1 MKPSETKKNII
12 NIVNDYSQEFGIAPQ
27 FVEKDYYVVK
37 VLSEI
42 CKINYPD
49 LKIVFSG
56 GTCLSKAYHKIQ
68 RFSEDIDFRIHT
80 ERLFTR
86 AEKKAFCNFILEALD
101 NKECYHIIPESI
113 KKGNENNFFSFEI
126 EYEKLYEGSNLRPN
140 IKAEFTFENL
150 LLPSTTCEISSFIG
164 QFINEEPISV
174 NCIQPIEVI
183 ANKFS
188 ALMWRVYIKDRT
200 KPLHTKENDPTIVRH
215 LHDIAA
221 LEDLLYIKEFVE
233 LLQKSFD
240 TDKGR
245 AGFDNN
251 YILPEFI
258 KITFDKLTEDKV
270 YQKEYSDFVCS
281 MSYAKDSEVITFEK
295 ALVGFKNL
303 YQFILANCNKA
314 NFF

>member
-1 MKPSETKKNII
+1 MKQSETKKNII

-42 CKINYPD
+42 SKINYPD

-56 GTCLSKAYHKIQ
+56 GTCLSKAYNKIQ
-68 RFSEDIDFRIHT
+68 RFSEDIDFRVHT
-80 ERLFTR
+80 ERPFTR
-86 AEKKAFCNFILEALD
+86 AEKKAFCNFILEKLD
-101 NKECYHIIPESI
+101 NKEDYHIIPESV
-113 KKGNENNFFSFEI
+113 KKGNENNFFNFEI
-126 EYEKLYEGSNLRPN
+126 EYEKLHEGSNLRPN

-150 LLPSTTCEISSFIG
+150 ILPSTECEISSFIG
-164 QFINEEPISV
+164 KFINEEPIKV

-200 KPLHTKENDPTIVRH
+200 KPLHSKENDPTIVRH

-221 LEDLLYIKEFVE
+221 LEDILYTKEFVG
-233 LLQKSFD
+233 LLQKSFV

-245 AGFDNN
+245 GGFDNN
-251 YILPEFI
+251 YTLPEFI
-258 KITFDKLTEDKV
+258 KITLDKLTEDKV
-270 YQKEYSDFVCS
+270 YQKEYTDFVSS
-281 MSYAKDSEVITFEK
+281 MSYAKDSEVITSEK
-295 ALVGFKNL
+295 ALKSFKN
-303 YQFILANCNKA
+303 IHNKIE
-314 NFF
+314 NNRQ

>member
-1 MKPSETKKNII
+1 MKPSETKKNIT

-42 CKINYPD
+42 SKINYPD

-68 RFSEDIDFRIHT
+68 RFSEDIDFRVHT
-80 ERLFTR
+80 ERPFTR
-86 AEKKAFCNFILEALD
+86 TEKKAFCNFILEKLD
-101 NKECYHIIPESI
+101 NKNDYHILPESV

-150 LLPSTTCEISSFIG
+150 ILPCTECEISSFISK
-164 QFINEEPISV
+164 FTNEESIKV
-174 NCIQPIEVI
+174 NCIQPLEVI

-188 ALMWRVYIKDRT
+188 ALMWRVYIKDRI
-200 KPLHTKENDPTIVRH
+200 KPLHSKENDPTIVRH

-221 LEDLLYIKEFVE
+221 LGDLLYTKEFVE

-240 TDKGR
+240 ADKGR
-245 AGFDNN
+245 GGFDNN
-251 YILPEFI
+251 YTLPEFI
-258 KITFDKLTEDKV
+258 EITLDKLTDDKV
-270 YQKEYSDFVCS
+270 YQKEYSDFVGS
-281 MSYAKDSEVITFEK
+281 MCYAKDSEIITFKK
-295 ALVGFKNL
+295 ASKSFEELYNYVKNS
-303 YQFILANCNKA
+303 I
-314 NFF
+314 